1 MNSSATTPNDTQ
13 RVMALIQELETARD
27 LIKGGFGELQ
37 EIHLGNDF
45 YHLPQQLL
53 ASGLERLLKCYFCLV
68 YEARHGVFPDRNFL
82 MAIRHSLEDAKQMLI
97 DDYFDPNGRPLLIL
111 SLIHI

>member
-1 MNSSATTPNDTQ
+1 MSSNAATPNETQ

-27 LIKGGFGELQ
+27 LIKAGFGELQ

-53 ASGLERLLKCYFCLV
+53 ASGLERLLKC
-68 YEARHGVFPDRNFL
+68 
-82 MAIRHSLEDAKQMLI
+82 
-97 DDYFDPNGRPLLIL
+97 
-111 SLIHI
+111 